1 MEPGVLKA
9 QVFAGYLDARSGRRF
24 AYVVY
29 VNNVKPIESIGDMI
43 GVFSDKGVISAL
55 LFGRY

>member
-1 MEPGVLKA
+1 M
-9 QVFAGYLDARSGRRF
+9 DAVSGKRL

-29 VNNVKPIESIGDMI
+29 VNNVKPIESIGDVI
-43 GVFSDKGVISAL
+43 DVFGDEGVISAL